1 MKLFQLIQ
9 LLDDQVAPE
18 DCKIHLAV
26 SNGKENPLDV
36 YFAGEFDQWQE
47 FQTKENFK
55 RKHVVSLISLPERN
69 KWLFAGVHDSL
80 ACKPRGKNTCFRYTL
95 KRREATNELCGRLV
109 IDFQRPGRTS
119 YLLANNWPNDLH
131 VAEILA
137 QRLEVAEFLGYT
149 QTKLAKQEL
158 DIIVRQQSSTWKSA
172 LSSVAGV
179 YVIADINTG
188 KLYIGSATGEQG
200 IWGRWCQYAKSGHGG
215 NKELKSLLKA
225 QGAQY
230 AKNFQYGILETA
242 DSNASENDVITREMH
257 WKDLLL
263 TRAYGNNAN

>member
-36 YFAGEFDQWQE
+36 YLAGEFDRWQE
-47 FQTKENFK
+47 WQTKENFK
-55 RKHVVSLISLPERN
+55 RKFVVSLISMQRN

-80 ACKPRGKNTCFRYTL
+80 ACKPRGSTACFRYTL
-95 KRREATNELCGRLV
+95 RRREATVELCGRLV
-109 IDFQRPGRTS
+109 VDFKRPGRQS
-119 YLLANNWPNDLH
+119 YLIAQKWVNDLH
-131 VAEILA
+131 VAEIRA
-137 QRLEVAEFLGYT
+137 QRLLVAEFSGYT

-158 DIIVRQQSSTWKSA
+158 DIIVHQQSSTWKSA
-172 LSSVAGV
+172 LSSVTGV
-179 YVIADINTG
+179 YVIADTNTG
-188 KLYIGSATGEQG
+188 KLYIGSATGEHG

-225 QGAQY
+225 QGAEY

-242 DSNASENDVITREMH
+242 DSNASENDVIMRETH

-263 TRAYGNNAN
+263 TRAHGNNAN